1 MLASYRRGSPVN
13 ESESSKRDVRAGAAS
28 EERQKERKRMGVH
41 GCRPARRWRRV
52 WQQRSWG
59 GGGGGRKGKDSKQN
73 TARLTSGGGC
83 CASRGMAAW
92 QCGTSA
98 GGKARHEVSTNR
110 WHHGIATKAA
120 VGGGQRRCTTLS
132 AAGVAICAGRDPALH
147 QSNTVPSALASA
159 LSCSPASRP
168 MARASSSAA
177 TEGEGGGGR
186 SKS

>member
-1 MLASYRRGSPVN
+1 MRASQVSGTCEQERRARKGRKSAKEWGCMGAAP
-13 ESESSKRDVRAGAAS
+13 RAGGGGSGSSAV
-28 EERQKERKRMGVH
+28 G
-41 GCRPARRWRRV
+41 
-52 WQQRSWG
+52 G

-177 TEGEGGGGR
+177 TEGEGGGGGR